1 MNKIWLM
8 VLVVLVTL
16 VLGCKPV
23 DEPEFDS
30 SNPCEQ
36 KSKELKGPPAGT
48 LCTLDATY
56 GYEYNSTSES
66 CVEVFIGSSSCPS
79 SKTPFKYLEECQS
92 ACLPSEFH
100 CENLKPT
107 TILSHEYND
116 EYYSDCIADTAG
128 EGYVY
133 DSDIRG
139 CHKVNL
145 SPDVCHELESLGL
158 HIFESLKDC
167 KLALSCQHYR
177 GYSHYQPQVAK
188 RFA

>member
-1 MNKIWLM
+1 MNKIWLI

-36 KSKELKGPPAGT
+36 KSKELKEPPAGT
-48 LCTLDATY
+48 LCTLDVRY
-56 GYEYNSTSES
+56 GYEYNSTSER
-66 CVEVFIGSSSCPS
+66 CVEVFIGSSSCRS
-79 SKTPFKYLEECQS
+79 LKAPFNRLEECQS
-92 ACLPSEFH
+92 ACLPPEFH
-100 CENLKPT
+100 CKDLKPAK
-107 TILSHEYND
+107 IFSGRYNQEY
-116 EYYSDCIADTAG
+116 SQDCIADAG

-145 SPDVCHELESLGL
+145 SSDTCYELESSGL

-167 KLALSCQHYR
+167 NLALACQHYQNYR
-177 GYSHYQPQVAK
+177 HYQVRAAE